1 MGTRDLNGLSYNC
14 EDSLA
19 WSWIYSYLR
28 VSTEEERD
36 RWGGWWRRN
45 VQWRGR
51 EKKRKK
57 ETNKERKEGRRFRG
71 WILATSAKGIVTG
84 EKPREKRE
92 GKKIAD
98 NLVQNIMH
106 WHGTLLHT
114 WNYSIYNKC
123 HICAQPALTEMAN
136 TWWLD

>member
-1 MGTRDLNGLSYNC
+1 MVCPIIVKTLWLEVGYIHIWGFQLRKKEMDEEGGEEGMFNG
-14 EDSLA
+14 EG
-19 WSWIYSYLR
+19 
-28 VSTEEERD
+28 ERK
-36 RWGGWWRRN
+36 
-45 VQWRGR
+45 R
-51 EKKRKK
+51 ERKK

-123 HICAQPALTEMAN
+123 HICAQRALTEMAN
-136 TWWLD
+136 TWRLD